1 MNAMN
6 INSYYSRIL
15 YKEVIDMPSREG
27 VTSIQL
33 EKPTKARLM
42 SLGKKGETYDDI
54 VNKLI
59 DFWLKKKR

>member
-1 MNAMN
+1 MNAIN
-6 INSYYSRIL
+6 INSCYSNAL

-59 DFWLKKKR
+59 DLWLKRKK